1 MIRNKS
7 NNKLRWYDDPSI
19 ITISIMCLIG
29 FIIVLSQSFAINS
42 TVNGIKMFGNVLN
55 HNISYMIVVVYFI
68 SLETKF
74 GKKYFNYT
82 NLLLIILYC
91 IIFITSIFTVFQ
103 SLSLTSLL
111 SFVIYGLFVIYLIH
125 TFLRDTNIWKEFKLE
140 ASPFNDLSNDWYFNS
155 IILLRGI
162 LFVVNLVFITSGDGI
177 ILELLDFV
185 YIGLFARYI
194 YLYRRHLIKKNKT
207 DKDGSIDS
215 FKDTLDLVADKVEG
229 VYNEQEMG
237 KKIDNLLDKVSS
249 VFDNIEDKIEETK
262 IGEKLDDVTD
272 KVEDVFE
279 DIGKKTQ
286 QFIDENKTLEK
297 IELVQKKIVTAADK
311 IDDKFDK
318 VIDKINDKVN
328 TPLKNEDIG
337 RKVSS
342 KKKRVTKSKTR
353 NSNKKKINKGDK

>member
-1 MIRNKS
+1 MSKNKS
-7 NNKLRWYDDPSI
+7 NNKLKWYDDPSI

-82 NLLLIILYC
+82 NLLLIMLYS

-162 LFVVNLVFITSGDGI
+162 LFVVNLVFITSSDGI

-185 YIGLFARYI
+185 YICLFARYI
-194 YLYRRHLIKKNKT
+194 YLYRRHLIKKNRT

-215 FKDTLDLVADKVEG
+215 FKDTLHLVVDKVEE
-229 VYNEQEMG
+229 VYNEQQIG
-237 KKIDNLLDKVSS
+237 KKIDNLSDKVSS
-249 VFDNIEDKIEETK
+249 VFDHIEDKIEETK
-262 IGEKLDDVTD
+262 IGGKLDEITD

-286 QFIDENKTLEK
+286 QFIDENKIEEK
-297 IELVQKKIVTAADK
+297 IEIVENKIVTTVDK
-311 IDDKFDK
+311 IDDKVDK
-318 VIDKINDKVN
+318 GIDKINDRVN
-328 TPLKNEDIG
+328 ESLKSNDIG
-337 RKVSS
+337 GKVSS
-342 KKKRVTKSKTR
+342 KNKRVTKSKSR
-353 NSNKKKINKGDK
+353 NSSKKKIDRGDK